1 MKNKYLVILSFL
13 GIGFGFSQTVQDA
26 LLYSNDVDLGSARYQ
41 AMSGAFGALGGD
53 LSAINVNPA
62 GSAVF
67 KNSLVAFSLGVN
79 TKENDAKYFNTQTN
93 TSTSRL
99 AINQGGGVFVLN
111 NTDEESNWKKV
122 TFGLNYQ
129 QTQNFDQ
136 DYFFAGQSPNSIN
149 AYFLSHANG
158 LAFQD
163 IQILSG
169 EYIEEAYLNIASQLG
184 YNYQQAFLGYYGGII
199 DPEDANDPL
208 GTIYVPTATIDNTV
222 YQEYFYAS
230 NGNVGKFNF
239 NVAGQFQDDW
249 YFGANLNVHTIFTE
263 RNSRIRE
270 NGYEASSNLE
280 FVVFDNYLR
289 STGAGVSLQAGVI
302 KKFDN
307 VRLGLSYQSPTWYEI
322 EEEQSQRINSNL
334 ADADI
339 GFINYDLVTIF
350 RPYRLRTPSNITASA
365 AVVFAKKGLLSF
377 DYNYKDY
384 NNIKMKPTRDFVT
397 ANSFINNNLTGA
409 SSYKIGAE
417 YRVANWSLRG
427 GYRFEESPYKDTSVI
442 DDLTGFS
449 LGFGYNFG
457 RTKLDIAYAQTKQDV
472 NHQLY
477 DTGLT
482 NSATVNSTNTNVTAT
497 LSYSF

>member
-1 MKNKYLVILSFL
+1 MKSKYLVILSFF
-13 GIGFGFSQTVQDA
+13 GISLGFSQNVQDA
-26 LLYSNDVDLGSARYQ
+26 LLYSSDIDLGSARYQ

-67 KNSLVAFSLGVN
+67 NNSTVAFSLGVN
-79 TKENDAKYFNTQTN
+79 AKENDAKYFNTLTN
-93 TSTSRL
+93 TDTSRL
-99 AINQGGGVFVLN
+99 SINQGGGVFVLD
-111 NTDEESNWKKV
+111 NTDDESVCKKI

-149 AYFLSHANG
+149 SYFLSFANG
-158 LAFQD
+158 LSFQD
-163 IQILSG
+163 IQILPG

-184 YNYQQAFLGYYGGII
+184 YNYQQAFLGYYGGVI
-199 DPEDANDPL
+199 DPADASDPL
-208 GTIYVPTATIDNTV
+208 GTAYVPTATINNTV
-222 YQEYFYAS
+222 NQEYFYAS
-230 NGNVGKFNF
+230 NGNVSKFNF

-249 YFGANLNVHTIFTE
+249 YFGANINFHTIFTE

-270 NGYEASSNLE
+270 NGYDATSNLE

-289 STGAGVSLQAGVI
+289 STGAGVSLQAGII

-307 VRLGLSYQSPTWYEI
+307 LRLGLSYQSPTWFEI

-334 ADADI
+334 ADAEI
-339 GFINYDLVTIF
+339 GFINYDQVTVF
-350 RPYRLRTPSNITASA
+350 RPYRLRTPANVTASA
-365 AVVFAKKGLLSF
+365 AVVFAKKGLFSF

-384 NNIKMKPTRDFVT
+384 NNFKMKPTSDFVST
-397 ANSFINNNLTGA
+397 NAFIESNLTGA

-427 GYRFEESPYKDTSVI
+427 GYRFEESPYKDTSLV

-457 RTKLDIAYAQTKQDV
+457 RTKLDVAYAQTEQDI

-482 NSATVNSTNTNVTAT
+482 NSATISNTNTNVTAT